1 VTIGEETE
9 MTEAVNDDA
18 DDFTSE
24 LRQLALV
31 DRIIGLEAEVARLSS
46 RPVEPAPVVVDGA
59 EIERLHDELRAIYG
73 SRAWRV
79 GNLVLRPV
87 RVVRRLGRS

>member
-1 VTIGEETE
+1 
-9 MTEAVNDDA
+9 MTESSEYD
-18 DDFTSE
+18 TSDLTHD

-46 RPVEPAPVVVDGA
+46 RPVEPIPETA
-59 EIERLHDELRAIYG
+59 EIERLNNELHAVYG

-79 GNLVLRPV
+79 GNAVLRPV